1 MLPTMS
7 RRLQLALQTQR
18 ERELPLSSDRWLAV
32 LRMITGAFW
41 LVHGIPK
48 FNASQ
53 YLAFM
58 TQMPAK
64 LAGETTGPYHS
75 FLVSVVVPHADLFAQ
90 LIRAGE
96 VIVGISLLLGL
107 VTRAGALGGMFLAL
121 NYMLAKGALGEI
133 DTYGGLDFSA
143 FVFSFINLV
152 LPTAAV
158 WSVDALQRRGRRRR

>member
-1 MLPTMS
+1 
-7 RRLQLALQTQR
+7 
-18 ERELPLSSDRWLAV
+18 
-32 LRMITGAFW
+32 
-41 LVHGIPK
+41 
-48 FNASQ
+48 
-53 YLAFM
+53 M